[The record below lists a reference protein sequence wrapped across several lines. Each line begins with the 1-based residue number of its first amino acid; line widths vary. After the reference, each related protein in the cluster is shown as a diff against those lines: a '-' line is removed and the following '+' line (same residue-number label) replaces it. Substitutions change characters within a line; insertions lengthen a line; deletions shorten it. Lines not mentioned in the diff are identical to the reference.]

1 MKACFQPLT
10 MIFALLLLA
19 APTWAATGETLK
31 LTLPEAIALAIADHP
46 DMALSRQQEQSAA
59 ITVET
64 ARGRFLPSLQASGR
78 GAENYDRQTLGGD
91 STDSRTASLGLSST
105 LNLFNGFA
113 DVAAIDG
120 SRKELAAAAEEL
132 LRQRQTVAFTAAS
145 SFIAV
150 LTDQELVRVA
160 EENLTSQAL
169 LLEQIEAFQ
178 KAGSRAVTDLYRQQ
192 AATAQAELDLL
203 DARRNVEVAS
213 LQLLQSLGRTP
224 PATLELQPPEAIDL
238 TNSLNDIDLEKAWRQ
253 ALEARPDLQAHN
265 RQIEAAGEKVREAR
279 AGYLP
284 SVDLFAEASSSY
296 SSLTD
301 DRSFNDQMADDN
313 FGAAVGVAVS
323 IPIFDRDQTRTSVAQ
338 ARVSQSSAATQ
349 RAKLRQQVGV
359 EVGEALADY
368 RKAGKQQTVAA
379 AQLTYARE
387 ALAATEARY
396 QVGAA
401 TWVELSD
408 ARSTFVQARADEVR
422 ARYAILAQGLAVG
435 YARGD
440 LGQMLA
446 QLYPQEKTI

>member
-1 MKACFQPLT
+1 

-19 APTWAATGETLK
+19 APTWAATDETLR
-31 LTLPEAIALAIADHP
+31 LTLPEAVTLAITEHPDVALA
-46 DMALSRQQEQSAA
+46 RQQEQSAA
-59 ITVET
+59 ITVEA

-78 GAENYDRQTLGGD
+78 GAENYDRQTIGGD
-91 STDSRTASLGLSST
+91 SGDSRTASLSLSST

-113 DVAAIDG
+113 DAASLDS
-120 SRKELAAAAEEL
+120 SREELDAAAEDL
-132 LRQRQTVAFTAAS
+132 LRQRQTVAFAAAS

-160 EENLTSQAL
+160 EENLTSQTL
-169 LLEQIEAFQ
+169 LLEQIEAFHR
-178 KAGSRAVTDLYRQQ
+178 AGSRAVTDLYRQQ
-192 AATAQAELDLL
+192 AATAQAEFDLL

-213 LQLLQSLGRTP
+213 LQLVQSLGRTP
-224 PATLELQPPEAIDL
+224 PTTVEVLPPDPLGLVDGLQDA
-238 TNSLNDIDLEKAWRQ
+238 DLEQAWQQ
-253 ALEARPDLQAHN
+253 ALAARPDLRARS
-265 RQIEAAGEKVREAR
+265 RQIESARERVREAR

-284 SVDLFAEASSSY
+284 SVDLFAEAGSSY
-296 SSLTD
+296 NSLTD
-301 DRSFNDQMADDN
+301 GRNFKDQMADDN

-338 ARVSQSSAATQ
+338 ARVGQSSAATQ
-349 RAKLRQQVGV
+349 LAKLRQQVGV

-368 RKAGKQQTVAA
+368 RKAEKQQAVAA
-379 AQLTYARE
+379 LQLTYARE

-435 YARGD
+435 FARGD

-446 QLYPQEKTI
+446 QLSPQEKTS